1 MQVCVCVCACMC
13 ARGRILHT
21 YRYTHVSARAR
32 THTHTHIHA
41 CMHACM
47 HAHILAYIHT
57 RMLMSACIQV
67 DTAARRTYA
76 CGQCPASRTGM
87 ICVLLRERHLSHLEQ
102 RCRTSSDKACA
113 RGRIEPAIGC
123 YCGEGTS
130 RPSHDHTYGHV
141 AMRETPLKDRASLL

>member
-1 MQVCVCVCACMC
+1 MCVCVCACMC

-21 YRYTHVSARAR
+21 YRYTHVSARSRAR
-32 THTHTHIHA
+32 THAYVHA
-41 CMHACM
+41 CMHAF
-47 HAHILAYIHT
+47 IHT

-76 CGQCPASRTGM
+76 CGQCPASRAGM
-87 ICVLLRERHLSHLEQ
+87 ICVLLRERHLSHLEH
-102 RCRTSSDKACA
+102 RCRTSSDKSCA
-113 RGRIEPAIGC
+113 RGRIDPAIGC

>member
-1 MQVCVCVCACMC
+1 MYIC
-13 ARGRILHT
+13 IYSYII
-21 YRYTHVSARAR
+21 YRKIY
-32 THTHTHIHA
+32 THTHTSTRARAHTHT

-47 HAHILAYIHT
+47 HAHILAFIHT